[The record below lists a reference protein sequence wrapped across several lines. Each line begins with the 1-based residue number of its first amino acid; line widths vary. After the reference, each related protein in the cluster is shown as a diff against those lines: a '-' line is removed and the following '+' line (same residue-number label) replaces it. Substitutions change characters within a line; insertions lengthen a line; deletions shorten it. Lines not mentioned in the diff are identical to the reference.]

1 MNKLVKMYIK
11 NKVCDFI
18 RKSIYKIEITKK
30 GKARVEK
37 FQELTDNLWDKAEN
51 FYILSFFVTNKFL
64 AIFFY
69 K

>member
-30 GKARVEK
+30 RKS
-37 FQELTDNLWDKAEN
+37 W
-51 FYILSFFVTNKFL
+51 S
-64 AIFFY
+64 
-69 K
+69 